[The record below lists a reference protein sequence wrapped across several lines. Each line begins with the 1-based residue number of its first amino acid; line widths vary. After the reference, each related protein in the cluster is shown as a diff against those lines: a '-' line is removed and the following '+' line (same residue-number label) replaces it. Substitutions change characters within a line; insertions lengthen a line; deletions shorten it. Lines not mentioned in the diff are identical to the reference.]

1 MFALCYH
8 SGNRAYYYDS
18 EENDWLDYR
27 AELFE
32 TEEGAKGAL
41 KFFISTTILSNKD
54 EMQEWN
60 ETVFEVINLDHS
72 PSKHFKLDLKDPLI
86 PLD

>member
-18 EENDWLDYR
+18 EGMDWIDYK

-32 TEEGAKGAL
+32 TEEEAKEAL
-41 KFFISTTILSNKD
+41 KFFILTTILSNKD

-60 ETVFEVINLDHS
+60 ETVFEIINLDPS
-72 PSKHFKLDLKDPLI
+72 PSKRFKLNPKDPLI
-86 PLD
+86 PFD

>member
-1 MFALCYH
+1 MFALCYY

-18 EENDWLDYR
+18 EEMDWINYK

-32 TEEGAKGAL
+32 TEEEAKEAL

-54 EMQEWN
+54 EMQELN
-60 ETVFEVINLDHS
+60 ETVFEVINLDLS
-72 PSKHFKLDLKDPLI
+72 PSKHFKLDVKDPLI

>member
-8 SGNRAYYYDS
+8 FGTRAYYYNS
-18 EENDWLDYR
+18 ESADWIDYK

-32 TEEGAKGAL
+32 TEEEAKKAL
-41 KFFISTTILSNKD
+41 KIFISTAILTN
-54 EMQEWN
+54 ENEIQEWN
-60 ETVFEVINLDHS
+60 ETIFEVVNLDPS
-72 PSKHFKLDLKDPLI
+72 PSKRFKLDLKDPLI

>member
-8 SGNRAYYYDS
+8 FGTRAYYYNS
-18 EENDWLDYR
+18 ESAVWLDYK

-32 TEEGAKGAL
+32 TEEEAKEAL
-41 KFFISTTILSNKD
+41 KIFISTAILTNKD
-54 EMQEWN
+54 EIQEWN
-60 ETVFEVINLDHS
+60 ETIFEVINLDPS
-72 PSKHFKLDLKDPLI
+72 PSKHFKLDIKDPLI